1 MVDGDTHKAM
11 LAYYHAKQEEHK
23 KMEEDNEDQYMN
35 SMWADNRNLKASLHG
50 TGQIKWRR
58 GGAAM

>member
-1 MVDGDTHKAM
+1 M

-50 TGQIKWRR
+50 TGQIKWRG